1 MSRNKHKTA
10 HGYKNKYSLI
20 PFATNTQCTYTPT
33 QQTARPRTFLWQ
45 TEKGE
50 SSIQMCSER
59 LTGGKRGEH
68 LLPLL
73 HRSSRPS
80 LVLDLPRRPHVDCKQ
95 SEKSHLGRSWATLK
109 RNRSAFLRVVS
120 GNNVAAS
127 SGDFPR
133 ARAKSHV
140 RDSKSRGEKEGPND
154 LARARARTPTR
165 NDGNRRSRESALC
178 TRALC
183 CRGGCRRTFYW
194 QVDRAENT
202 YPKERRCGSIAPF
215 SCVRARFTGVIYS
228 VSSPIRDSVQ

>member
-10 HGYKNKYSLI
+10 HGYKNKYSLV
-20 PFATNTQCTYTPT
+20 PFATNTHCTYTPT

-50 SSIQMCSER
+50 SSIQMCGER
-59 LTGGKRGEH
+59 LTRGKRGEH

-73 HRSSRPS
+73 HRFSRPS

-109 RNRSAFLRVVS
+109 RNRSVFLRVVS

-140 RDSKSRGEKEGPND
+140 RDSKSRGEKEGPTI
-154 LARARARTPTR
+154 ARARADANSGIGAR
-165 NDGNRRSRESALC
+165 G
-178 TRALC
+178 RA
-183 CRGGCRRTFYW
+183 RFVEGGCRRTFYW

-202 YPKERRCGSIAPF
+202 YPGERRCGSIAPF